1 MVAVWGSEREVVL
14 WLARAPLAGVHTLGK
29 RVRVMEEEE
38 DRVDKK
44 MEVGGHSKDKHW

>member
-1 MVAVWGSEREVVL
+1 MVAVWGSEREVEL
-14 WLARAPLAGVHTLGK
+14 WLARAPLAGVYTLGK
-29 RVRVMEEEE
+29 RVRVMEEE